1 MKYRQLRT
9 MSMSNNDVDV
19 INLTM
24 MRIRIKDVR
33 VYTTYVTQRNGTIT
47 ISSIVITF
55 NLVGSHL
62 RSIGRPSCPGH
73 CGPEPLQQGS
83 L

>member
-1 MKYRQLRT
+1 MKCRQLKF
-9 MSMSNNDVDV
+9 MSMSNNEVDV

-24 MRIRIKDVR
+24 IRIKDVR